1 MHVDPKTGL
10 GLYGPYSLAGQRAPV
25 LTSIIIGIVG
35 PPSMVAD
42 AEQWLKA
49 CQGRL
54 TNDGTEPFLYPH
66 FPGFNKDSSFQCD
79 LVFGE
84 TWREPIHNRDMAA
97 AVGEVTPQ
105 LRIRRVVSLYVHAIE
120 VLSQRDPKPNVIL
133 CCMPQEVIDHCTEQ
147 ITRSGEVKRP
157 KASKAE
163 ERARQHALTGQLLL
177 FPQMEPTLGSEEDE
191 RGYQNLR
198 RGLKAEAMQF
208 GIPTQL
214 VWPKTLRL
222 SEPGSGE
229 GRVQDVS
236 TRAWNLVTALYHKAG
251 GSPWRLAEIEPNTC
265 FVGIS
270 FYREIMEHNPRL
282 RTSMAQAFT
291 SSGDGYVL
299 RGNAFEWKESGRGR
313 SPHLDEKSAAALLR
327 DVLGLYQ
334 KQNRGARPNRI
345 VVHKTSKFWDEELA
359 GFEQACELVPRKDFV
374 AFGSKG
380 IQFYRPGLFPP
391 LRGSWVKF
399 SDTELMLYSV
409 GYIPYLRTYPGPR
422 VPQPLS
428 IMEHHGDSPWDVVLR
443 DILALTKM
451 NWNTADFASGM
462 PITIA
467 FSRKVGQILAEL
479 PDTLPFRHEYRF
491 YM

>member
-1 MHVDPKTGL
+1 
-10 GLYGPYSLAGQRAPV
+10 
-25 LTSIIIGIVG
+25 
-35 PPSMVAD
+35 
-42 AEQWLKA
+42 
-49 CQGRL
+49 
-54 TNDGTEPFLYPH
+54 
-66 FPGFNKDSSFQCD
+66 
-79 LVFGE
+79 
-84 TWREPIHNRDMAA
+84 
-97 AVGEVTPQ
+97 
-105 LRIRRVVSLYVHAIE
+105 
-120 VLSQRDPKPNVIL
+120 
-133 CCMPQEVIDHCTEQ
+133 
-147 ITRSGEVKRP
+147 
-157 KASKAE
+157 
-163 ERARQHALTGQLLL
+163 
-177 FPQMEPTLGSEEDE
+177 
-191 RGYQNLR
+191 
-198 RGLKAEAMQF
+198 
-208 GIPTQL
+208 
-214 VWPKTLRL
+214 
-222 SEPGSGE
+222 
-229 GRVQDVS
+229 
-236 TRAWNLVTALYHKAG
+236 
-251 GSPWRLAEIEPNTC
+251 
-265 FVGIS
+265 
-270 FYREIMEHNPRL
+270 
-282 RTSMAQAFT
+282 MAQAFT

-299 RGNAFEWKESGRGR
+299 RGNAFEWKESGRER

-443 DILALTKM
+443 DILSLTKM

-479 PDTLPFRHEYRF
+479 PDTLPFRHEYCF